1 MPAAKRITGEEIIS
15 AAFCVLRE
23 SGFAAVN
30 ARSVAKKLGCSTQPI
45 YLCFKNM
52 KELKAALTARAAQ
65 QHIERVR
72 RSIRENNGSR
82 SRYSDYGIGFVRFAE
97 QEKQLFR
104 WLYLE
109 EGQLGKQQYDIL
121 LPEIIDIIVKEF
133 GYTRQV
139 AQAFHRDMTY
149 YSYGL
154 AILANTGHLA
164 LTETE
169 LREAFRREFRALAA
183 YYGPPKK
190 LPEFAERENA
200 VHQLF
205 R

>member
-154 AILANTGHLA
+154 AVLANSRAVHLTNEELFLA
-164 LTETE
+164 LN
-169 LREAFRREFRALAA
+169 REFRALTTI
-183 YYGPPKK
+183 YGVGAKQK
-190 LPEFAERENA
+190 IE
-200 VHQLF
+200 
-205 R
+205 